1 MPKLLKIEV
10 EIEPCLARF
19 RFYPEGKTK
28 LLRDYKQG
36 SHISVFYF
44 TKISVIRG
52 IEEKAEMEQKGVA
65 EQFLQLSRYVADV
78 NGN

>member
-36 SHISVFYF
+36 SHISGFYF
-44 TKISVIRG
+44 RKISAIKR
-52 IEEKAEMEQKGVA
+52 IDEKAETEQRGVV
-65 EQFLQLSRYVADV
+65 EPFLQ
-78 NGN
+78 

>member
-36 SHISVFYF
+36 SHISVFLFYEDQRD
-44 TKISVIRG
+44 KGHRG
-52 IEEKAEMEQKGVA
+52 EGRDGAKGR
-65 EQFLQLSRYVADV
+65 S
-78 NGN
+78 

>member
-10 EIEPCLARF
+10 ELELCLARF

-36 SHISVFYF
+36 SPISVFYSR
-44 TKISVIRG
+44 KISAIKR
-52 IEEKAEMEQKGVA
+52 IDKKAETEQRGVV
-65 EQFLQLSRYVADV
+65 ELFLQ
-78 NGN
+78 